1 MIIGLSKSGAEENE
15 PERSELER
23 FSGLCEHL
31 SRSYVS
37 IITITEDIPKK
48 MVSLIRDA
56 ENISVKDK
64 YEATLELGRVLQ
76 LIYILNEL
84 YTNDIAG
91 DFFDRPKNVKRFM
104 EIMSH
109 LLEIYWSYRDG
120 KISDYNKVEEAIFK
134 VIADLE
140 SFLTN
145 VIRTTLN
152 NDNEDND
159 SNS

>member
-1 MIIGLSKSGAEENE
+1 MSEAQTEENE

-23 FSGLCEHL
+23 FAGLCEHL
-31 SRSYVS
+31 SRSYASV
-37 IITITEDIPKK
+37 ITITEDIPKK

-56 ENISVKDK
+56 ENITVKDK

-76 LIYILNEL
+76 LIYLLNGL

-140 SFLTN
+140 SFLTSI
-145 VIRTTLN
+145 IRTTLN

-159 SNS
+159 NNS

>member
-1 MIIGLSKSGAEENE
+1 MSESQTEENE
-15 PERSELER
+15 PEGSELER
-23 FSGLCEHL
+23 FAGLCEHL
-31 SRSYVS
+31 SRSYASV
-37 IITITEDIPKK
+37 ITITEDIPKK

-76 LIYILNEL
+76 LIYILNGL

-91 DFFDRPKNVKRFM
+91 DFFDRPKNIKRFM

-152 NDNEDND
+152 DDNEDD
-159 SNS
+159 DGSS